1 MNKEFFEAMGI
12 DCGQAMLH
20 GMTPG
25 QESVNLGILLGA
37 KMEGGP
43 VAEGLS
49 PEAFAQMVVQIAAD
63 EAARRKVTSA
73 TASPEAVEEFKKVEA
88 EFAEVD
94 KNFFMRN
101 ERHNLVPRLVNHMFT
116 AKDSDELI
124 GLITYAI
131 RAVLKVAEFLARL
144 DKLEPELKKD
154 VNLAEKADE
163 LTFHLINFRNIAD
176 RMLDDLFDTFGDV
189 TGIKDEDESD
199 EPDRGDC
206 GGCCGFC
213 GSCEGCYGTEDDGEN
228 EDGCGDEAAYE
239 EGYNDGYR
247 DGQIAAA
254 QPPAELKATEKK
266 PAADNAAIEE
276 LARILAAIF
285 TGSLANPKG

>member
-116 AKDSDELI
+116 AKDFDELI

-189 TGIKDEDESD
+189 T
-199 EPDRGDC
+199 
-206 GGCCGFC
+206 
-213 GSCEGCYGTEDDGEN
+213 GTEDDGEN

>member
-12 DCGQAMLH
+12 NCGQAMPH
-20 GMTPG
+20 GASEQG
-25 QESVNLGILLGA
+25 SINLGILLGA
-37 KMEGGP
+37 KMAGGP
-43 VAEGLS
+43 AAEIS
-49 PEAFAQMVVQIAAD
+49 PEAFAQMVVQIAA
-63 EAARRKVTSA
+63 EETTRRKAASA

-163 LTFHLINFRNIAD
+163 LTFHLISFRNIAD

-199 EPDRGDC
+199 EPDRDDC

-213 GSCEGCYGTEDDGEN
+213 GSCEGCYGTEDDDEN

-247 DGQIAAA
+247 DSQIAAA
-254 QPPAELKATEKK
+254 QPPAEPKATEKK

-276 LARILAAIF
+276 LARTLAAIF
-285 TGSLANPKG
+285 TGGLANPKG